1 MKTNL
6 ANTESF
12 LLRYDKE
19 IEKENKEILKLEEA
33 NNRLKIDTDKNNK
46 IGENLVLEM
55 GAVEEEKKRS
65 REALDNRRNTFN
77 QLKRELQRVED
88 EETKAKASVEEAM
101 KQRNLMDD

>member
-33 NNRLKIDTDKNNK
+33 NNRLKIDTDKNTK

-65 REALDNRRNTFN
+65 REALDTRRNHFN

-88 EETKAKASVEEAM
+88 EETKAKAFVEEAM